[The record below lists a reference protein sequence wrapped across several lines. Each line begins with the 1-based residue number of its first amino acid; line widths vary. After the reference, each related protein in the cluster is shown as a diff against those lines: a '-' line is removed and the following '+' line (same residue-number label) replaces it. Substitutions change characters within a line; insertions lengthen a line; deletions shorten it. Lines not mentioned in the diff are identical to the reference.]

1 MPIKRIKRIQAAGD
15 CPTLDI
21 ENPSPSYTGVAY
33 SGGVMYP
40 KGAPNGIVLDLSGL
54 LVPEQT
60 LINAREHDPKLVVGN
75 TTSITND
82 KRTLTCTGLL
92 TGTDETV
99 LTTARRAKAA
109 GSRFPWQLSV
119 DVELN
124 TSDVQMLRAGQTA
137 VINGQKIT
145 GPMPIVRRSVLRR
158 IDFVTKGGDRRATVA
173 IQAAAGES
181 AMTFKDW
188 LASLGFT
195 DPAALTPDQTSALQK
210 KYDEEQIDAT
220 EDSDEVETMAASSG
234 GQSLE
239 DFEAETAAMIKQRR
253 VSLAAESA
261 RQTAISQICE
271 NYSHP
276 SFEVQGRTISLEAH
290 AIEQGWSPENT
301 ELNALRESRAKA
313 PAGKIATLQASSDAL
328 VASQLMAH
336 GFDLEAAQPYRLQ
349 IEAGGGLPAF
359 MFAGINDD
367 GKQRVLE
374 AASHLRG
381 LSSMDFARE
390 AIELSGLRLRNG
402 ERAVLEAAGSSA
414 SLSNV
419 ISTLAGLAVLV
430 KFSSTTDSTEGWCQE
445 DMTGANF
452 LPTRVVGMKV
462 PGGSLPRLDGGT
474 AKHGHLSDKGEA
486 IQITRFAE
494 QINIDEMTL
503 INDQLGEVIKALS
516 GPGGYADKAANVR
529 PELVYS
535 LILANAAMDDG
546 VALFHATHRNL
557 QTSSALTTTTM
568 GTAVNLM
575 QLAYELGKDGRKAP
589 INCEPTHVIVPPAIS
604 FAGDVI
610 TGSTV
615 LNQAST
621 TVAVGTKNPFE
632 KYKLDV
638 VTESRLQLGLTHPL
652 TDVALSGSAVDW
664 FLVSAKAP
672 PILVRYLRSSGK
684 SPQVRT
690 VKLQEG
696 KWGFNVDVKLDIG
709 AIPQRFQSFV
719 CSRG

>member
-220 EDSDEVETMAASSG
+220 EDSEEVETMAADRKS
-234 GQSLE
+234 
-239 DFEAETAAMIKQRR
+239 
-253 VSLAAESA
+253 
-261 RQTAISQICE
+261 
-271 NYSHP
+271 
-276 SFEVQGRTISLEAH
+276 
-290 AIEQGWSPENT
+290 
-301 ELNALRESRAKA
+301 
-313 PAGKIATLQASSDAL
+313 
-328 VASQLMAH
+328 
-336 GFDLEAAQPYRLQ
+336 
-349 IEAGGGLPAF
+349 
-359 MFAGINDD
+359 
-367 GKQRVLE
+367 
-374 AASHLRG
+374 
-381 LSSMDFARE
+381 
-390 AIELSGLRLRNG
+390 
-402 ERAVLEAAGSSA
+402 
-414 SLSNV
+414 
-419 ISTLAGLAVLV
+419 
-430 KFSSTTDSTEGWCQE
+430 
-445 DMTGANF
+445 
-452 LPTRVVGMKV
+452 VV
-462 PGGSLPRLDGGT
+462 
-474 AKHGHLSDKGEA
+474 
-486 IQITRFAE
+486 
-494 QINIDEMTL
+494 
-503 INDQLGEVIKALS
+503 
-516 GPGGYADKAANVR
+516 
-529 PELVYS
+529 
-535 LILANAAMDDG
+535 
-546 VALFHATHRNL
+546 
-557 QTSSALTTTTM
+557 
-568 GTAVNLM
+568 
-575 QLAYELGKDGRKAP
+575 
-589 INCEPTHVIVPPAIS
+589 
-604 FAGDVI
+604 
-610 TGSTV
+610 
-615 LNQAST
+615 
-621 TVAVGTKNPFE
+621 
-632 KYKLDV
+632 
-638 VTESRLQLGLTHPL
+638 
-652 TDVALSGSAVDW
+652 
-664 FLVSAKAP
+664 
-672 PILVRYLRSSGK
+672 
-684 SPQVRT
+684 
-690 VKLQEG
+690 
-696 KWGFNVDVKLDIG
+696 
-709 AIPQRFQSFV
+709 
-719 CSRG
+719 

>member
-1 MPIKRIKRIQAAGD
+1 
-15 CPTLDI
+15 
-21 ENPSPSYTGVAY
+21 
-33 SGGVMYP
+33 
-40 KGAPNGIVLDLSGL
+40 
-54 LVPEQT
+54 
-60 LINAREHDPKLVVGN
+60 
-75 TTSITND
+75 
-82 KRTLTCTGLL
+82 
-92 TGTDETV
+92 
-99 LTTARRAKAA
+99 
-109 GSRFPWQLSV
+109 
-119 DVELN
+119 
-124 TSDVQMLRAGQTA
+124 
-137 VINGQKIT
+137 
-145 GPMPIVRRSVLRR
+145 
-158 IDFVTKGGDRRATVA
+158 
-173 IQAAAGES
+173 
-181 AMTFKDW
+181 
-188 LASLGFT
+188 
-195 DPAALTPDQTSALQK
+195 
-210 KYDEEQIDAT
+210 
-220 EDSDEVETMAASSG
+220 
-234 GQSLE
+234 
-239 DFEAETAAMIKQRR
+239 
-253 VSLAAESA
+253 
-261 RQTAISQICE
+261 
-271 NYSHP
+271 
-276 SFEVQGRTISLEAH
+276 
-290 AIEQGWSPENT
+290 
-301 ELNALRESRAKA
+301 
-313 PAGKIATLQASSDAL
+313 
-328 VASQLMAH
+328 
-336 GFDLEAAQPYRLQ
+336 
-349 IEAGGGLPAF
+349 
-359 MFAGINDD
+359 
-367 GKQRVLE
+367 
-374 AASHLRG
+374 
-381 LSSMDFARE
+381 
-390 AIELSGLRLRNG
+390 
-402 ERAVLEAAGSSA
+402 
-414 SLSNV
+414 
-419 ISTLAGLAVLV
+419 
-430 KFSSTTDSTEGWCQE
+430 
-445 DMTGANF
+445 
-452 LPTRVVGMKV
+452 
-462 PGGSLPRLDGGT
+462 
-474 AKHGHLSDKGEA
+474 
-486 IQITRFAE
+486 
-494 QINIDEMTL
+494 MTL